1 MEENREPAD
10 PANEQE
16 GQEEKPEKQKAE
28 MGYKESLY
36 DRIPLSKKQLNV
48 IIIILIIAVIVFFV
62 LGALIGNG
70 VI

>member
-1 MEENREPAD
+1 MDEDREPAD
-10 PANEQE
+10 PTDEQE
-16 GQEEKPEKQKAE
+16 GQEKKTEKQKADI
-28 MGYKESLY
+28 GYKESFY
-36 DRIPLSKKQLNV
+36 DKIPLTKKQLNV